1 MQKTRLGISV
11 GLMGAALY
19 LTAFFGGIIPVLL
32 LAGYV
37 LLFEENPWLRMAAVK
52 AVAVLLAFAFLTSA
66 IGMITD
72 LTDMV
77 VDLFGIARLSLST
90 LLSPFTSFMSF
101 IYDIVNFIEKLLFFA
116 LGVTALFQGNIPVPV
131 VDNLIRNHMA

>member
-19 LTAFFGGIIPVLL
+19 LTAFF
-32 LAGYV
+32 
-37 LLFEENPWLRMAAVK
+37 
-52 AVAVLLAFAFLTSA
+52 
-66 IGMITD
+66 GMITD